1 VLGVRIPPGLPIF
14 KGKAQSLWHGL
25 IEFHGR
31 FNFEL
36 LTVLGEKVGRLQR
49 KKASSVKKK
58 KAKVPGS
65 LPAVKDASLKP
76 VDGSIKEKK
85 KKQVTKAI
93 TKTAAGKQKS
103 NFITSSIQFL
113 REVKFELKK
122 VTWPTRKQTMGSTV
136 VVIILVTIIA
146 FFLGAVDIGLSSLV
160 RLVLQ

>member
-1 VLGVRIPPGLPIF
+1 M
-14 KGKAQSLWHGL
+14 
-25 IEFHGR
+25 
-31 FNFEL
+31 
-36 LTVLGEKVGRLQR
+36 GRLQR

-58 KAKVPGS
+58 KKQKAKATGS
-65 LPAVKDASLKP
+65 LAAVKDASLKP
-76 VDGSIKEKK
+76 VDGFTRQKK
-85 KKQVTKAI
+85 KKQMTSAVAR
-93 TKTAAGKQKS
+93 TAAGKQKS
-103 NFITSSIQFL
+103 NFVTSSIQFL